1 MHERIKEFRLKAGLT
16 QHQLAERMGVL
27 QTTVSMWE
35 TGQGKPRTDKLP
47 QLARILGCTID
58 ELYGEEEKEA

>member
-1 MHERIKEFRLKAGLT
+1 MHRRIKEFRLKTGLT

-47 QLARILGCTID
+47 QLAKLLGCTID
-58 ELYGEEEKEA
+58 ELYAEDKEG

>member
-1 MHERIKEFRLKAGLT
+1 MHENIKRLRKRAGFT
-16 QHQLAERMGVL
+16 QVQIAEQMAVG
-27 QTTVSMWE
+27 QNTISMWE
-35 TGQGKPRTDKLP
+35 TGCAKPSVDKLP